1 MTFCVLVLITS
12 SMHVCHLQ
20 TFMWFV
26 LKFIQ
31 LPKLFHLN
39 HWKLVIFS
47 QLLKEFHTNIEC
59 WHGAPSTSGRTS
71 ITISSGYATNIPT
84 FSNTSPSN
92 PLIQQFFLV
101 ACTMV
106 TKNDDD
112 GEGSPFTLHWHQCKG
127 VTNDGEL
134 RFPLFFCFH
143 ITTSTIETIAMVII
157 VVSTTKRK
165 QW

>member
-47 QLLKEFHTNIEC
+47 QLLKEFHNNIGC
-59 WHGAPSTSGRTS
+59 WHGPHLLVEGLTSPLLVVVPLTFPHLVTLPPPTPWYNNSFWWHAQWWPKMMMMGREAPSPYIDANVR
-71 ITISSGYATNIPT
+71 
-84 FSNTSPSN
+84 
-92 PLIQQFFLV
+92 
-101 ACTMV
+101 
-106 TKNDDD
+106 
-112 GEGSPFTLHWHQCKG
+112 GSPMTVNCNSLCSFVFILQ
-127 VTNDGEL
+127 L
-134 RFPLFFCFH
+134 QLL
-143 ITTSTIETIAMVII
+143 
-157 VVSTTKRK
+157 K
-165 QW
+165 Q